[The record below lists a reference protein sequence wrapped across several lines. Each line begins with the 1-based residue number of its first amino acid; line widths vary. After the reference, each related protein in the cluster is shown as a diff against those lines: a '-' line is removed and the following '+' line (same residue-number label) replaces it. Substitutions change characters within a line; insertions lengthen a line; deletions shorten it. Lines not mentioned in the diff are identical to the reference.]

1 MKNINIKKVII
12 FLLLFISFF
21 LLNSCDVHAYT
32 LGSFG
37 GIDINTSKVIAGN
50 NGYSTGQGYYA
61 TDPYNAKNYV
71 EYTFCLT
78 DVVDFYSLAIN
89 PAKIGGDPI
98 TVALKN
104 NKCEING
111 QTGFVEKVYIN
122 VLQYDSQSDLRGLN
136 LDSSIFNRHPYSIS
150 IKLIGVTSVDT
161 ISYDNTSDIINQNNT
176 IINQNQGI
184 INNQNKTNEELEK
197 TNETLT
203 DDNVNISESSIT
215 DSSASVS
222 DSPISDLLI
231 LPIKLLNNISNGL
244 QGTCTTFNLGNLF
257 GTDII
262 LPCINLESILGSF
275 LWGLIDSLFCIF
287 LIYNVCM
294 LAIKIWTDVVMM
306 EDVFR
311 DLYKPS
317 SEKKGGG
324 KK

>member
-1 MKNINIKKVII
+1 MKIKNY
-12 FLLLFISFF
+12 LLKNWKKILFFILICFISF
-21 LLNSCDVHAYT
+21 LLNSCDVYAYT

-111 QTGFVEKVYIN
+111 QTGFVEKIYIN

-161 ISYDNTSDIINQNNT
+161 ITYDNTSDIINQNQT
-176 IINQNQGI
+176 IIDQNQQTNNKLDNIDGTLKNDDTTNATNQAGGFFNDFTTDTHGLTAI
-184 INNQNKTNEELEK
+184 ITAPLS
-197 TNETLT
+197 LIS
-203 DDNVNISESSIT
+203 NIT
-215 DSSASVS
+215 SASC
-222 DSPISDLLI
+222 SPLVIPLPYVDKDL
-231 LPIKLLNNISNGL
+231 
-244 QGTCTTFNLGNLF
+244 T
-257 GTDII
+257 
-262 LPCINLESILGSF
+262 LPCMGEIYFNYFGSF
-275 LWGLIDSLFCIF
+275 LSIYQMITFGIVAYWVLVRIF
-287 LIYNVCM
+287 NLVKDFKNPDHDEIEV
-294 LAIKIWTDVVMM
+294 L
-306 EDVFR
+306 
-311 DLYKPS
+311 DL
-317 SEKKGGG
+317 
-324 KK
+324 

>member
-1 MKNINIKKVII
+1 MKIKNYLLKNWKK
-12 FLLLFISFF
+12 LLFFILICFIFF
-21 LLNSCDVHAYT
+21 LLNSCDVYAYT

-61 TDPYNAKNYV
+61 TDPYNAKNYI

-98 TVALKN
+98 TVSLKN

-161 ISYDNTSDIINQNNT
+161 ISYDNTSDIINQNQT
-176 IINQNQGI
+176 IINQNQ
-184 INNQNKTNEELEK
+184 QTNEELGDINGSINNSDISGAQDSAGGFFNDF
-197 TNETLT
+197 TTDTHGLT
-203 DDNVNISESSIT
+203 AIITAPLSLISNIT
-215 DSSASVS
+215 SASC
-222 DSPISDLLI
+222 SPLVIPLPYVDKDL
-231 LPIKLLNNISNGL
+231 
-244 QGTCTTFNLGNLF
+244 T
-257 GTDII
+257 
-262 LPCINLESILGSF
+262 LPCMGEIYSNYFGSF
-275 LWGLIDSLFCIF
+275 LSIYQMITFGIVAYWVLVRIF
-287 LIYNVCM
+287 NLVKDFKNPDHDEIEV
-294 LAIKIWTDVVMM
+294 L
-306 EDVFR
+306 
-311 DLYKPS
+311 DL
-317 SEKKGGG
+317 
-324 KK
+324 

>member
-1 MKNINIKKVII
+1 MKIKNY
-12 FLLLFISFF
+12 LLKNWKKILFFILICFIFF
-21 LLNSCDVHAYT
+21 LLNSCDVYAYT

-111 QTGFVEKVYIN
+111 QTGFVEKIYIN

-161 ISYDNTSDIINQNNT
+161 ITYDNTSDIINQNQT
-176 IINQNQGI
+176 IIDQNQQTNDKLDNINGTLKNDDTTNATNQAGGFFNDFTTDTHGLTAI
-184 INNQNKTNEELEK
+184 ITAPLS
-197 TNETLT
+197 LIS
-203 DDNVNISESSIT
+203 NIT
-215 DSSASVS
+215 SASC
-222 DSPISDLLI
+222 SPLVIPLPYVDKDL
-231 LPIKLLNNISNGL
+231 
-244 QGTCTTFNLGNLF
+244 T
-257 GTDII
+257 
-262 LPCINLESILGSF
+262 LPCMGEIYSNYFGSF
-275 LWGLIDSLFCIF
+275 LSIYQMITFGIVAYWVLVRIF
-287 LIYNVCM
+287 NLVKDFKNPDHDEIEV
-294 LAIKIWTDVVMM
+294 L
-306 EDVFR
+306 
-311 DLYKPS
+311 DL
-317 SEKKGGG
+317 
-324 KK
+324 